1 MKVSTDA
8 CIQGAWTP
16 IAEDV
21 RHVLDIGT
29 GTGLLSLMLAQRKAN
44 VLIDAIEMDKA
55 AAGQAEENVKA
66 SSWAERINVL
76 CGDVRSFSFGQ
87 QYDMVICNPPFFNNS
102 LLGDDA
108 GRNAARHTLSLS
120 YNDLLRVLEQV
131 LTERGYASVLLPS
144 AEYEAWAQLLK
155 QNRWHMHKRLFVMPK
170 AETDA
175 NRVVSVFSKS
185 MPETLMDER
194 LVIYAGQNQY
204 TLDAAD
210 LLAPFYLKL

>member
-44 VLIDAIEMDKA
+44 VLIDAIEMDKS
-55 AAGQAEENVKA
+55 AAGQAEQNVKA

-76 CGDVRSFSFGQ
+76 CGDVRNFTFGQ

-108 GRNAARHTLSLS
+108 ERNAARHTLSLS
-120 YNDLLRVLEQV
+120 YNDLLRVMEQV
-131 LTERGYASVLLPS
+131 LTETGYASVILPS
-144 AEYEAWAQLLK
+144 TEYKAWAQLLK
-155 QNRWHMHKRLFVMPK
+155 QYRWHMHRRLFVMPK
-170 AETDA
+170 AETDP
-175 NRVVSVFSKS
+175 NRVVSVFGKS
-185 MPETLMDER
+185 MPETLVDER

-210 LLAPFYLKL
+210 LLSPFYLKL